1 MSPKKD
7 ALSIVKEL
15 YSATDYMTKHG
26 GDLWIT
32 AILCSSVVYLMFRQ
46 HLINVLE
53 VIKSDWPNQK
63 CNPLLMPFA
72 GFINKPEGKSNF
84 AFTSENFS
92 ACVFDILKY
101 ISEMAIEP
109 FKAILNIIMKAV
121 AELQDAFNA
130 LRALYDHL
138 RDYITSIFEFIYA
151 AITNL
156 VVQFMYI
163 IIKIKDTLAKASG
176 VLINAL
182 FLLFGSFMAL
192 ESLFLAII
200 DFITLILIIIVCIIV
215 VWIYIAVV
223 HHAMLPIPIVGA
235 AAAPVMTAFTVTS
248 IIGVCIMIAILI
260 PIVIFQV
267 FMLRV
272 LKLSS
277 PPPPKVPGCFAGD
290 TLIPLFQGGTKKI
303 EDVVIGD
310 QLQNGGLVTATIQF
324 AAADQHI
331 YTLDDVVVT
340 GEHRVFH
347 PVLKWIKV
355 KDHPASVYCPAFH
368 QPYVYCLNTTDKVF
382 VIGETL
388 FSDWD
393 DVDTSVIDHL
403 QENCVPYGFL
413 PNGFTYADIHT
424 YLDSGFQATTKIT
437 LKNGLCVPMCEIKV
451 NDLLDDGS
459 TVLGVIKLA
468 GHDIQQYKHTFAD
481 DSFILGTKNIH
492 IADGNLGIINC
503 MQSASVQSA
512 NMESDSILYH
522 LLTDTKFFRANNI
535 KVNDYNYGIDA
546 YLKN

>member
-15 YSATDYMTKHG
+15 YSATDYMSKHG

-32 AILCSSVVYLMFRQ
+32 AIVCSSVAYLMFRQ
-46 HLINVLE
+46 HIINILE
-53 VIKSDWPNQK
+53 VIKADWPNKK

-84 AFTSENFS
+84 EFTSENFS
-92 ACVFDILKY
+92 ACVFGILQS
-101 ISEMAIEP
+101 ISEMAVSP
-109 FKAILNIIMKAV
+109 FKMILNMIIKAV
-121 AELQDAFNA
+121 AELQEALNA
-130 LRALYDHL
+130 LRSLYDYL
-138 RDYITSIFEFIYA
+138 RNYITNIFEFIYA
-151 AITNL
+151 AITNI

-163 IIKIKDTLAKASG
+163 IIKIKDTMAKAAG

-192 ESLFLAII
+192 ESLFLSII

-215 VWIYIAVV
+215 IWIYIAVV

-235 AAAPVMTAFTVTS
+235 AAAPVMTAFTITS

-277 PPPPKVPGCFAGD
+277 PPPPKVPGCFAGE
-290 TLIPLFQGGTKKI
+290 TIIPLFQGGAKKI
-303 EDVVIGD
+303 QNIVIGD
-310 QLQNGGLVTATIQF
+310 QLQTGGVVTATIQF
-324 AAADQHI
+324 AAAGQHI
-331 YTLDDVVVT
+331 YTLHDVVVT
-340 GEHRVFH
+340 SEHRVFH
-347 PVLKWIKV
+347 PELKWIKV
-355 KDHPASVYCPAFH
+355 KDHPASVYCPAFN
-368 QPYVYCLNTTDKVF
+368 QDYVYCLNTTDKVF
-382 VIGETL
+382 LIGETL

-393 DVDTSVIDHL
+393 DVDAGVIDHL
-403 QENCVPYGFL
+403 QQNCVPHGFL
-413 PNGFTYADIHT
+413 SDGFTYADIHT
-424 YLDSGFQATTKIT
+424 YLDSGFQSATEIT
-437 LKNGLCVPMCEIKV
+437 LQNGLCLPICDIKV
-451 NDLLDDGS
+451 NDVLEEGA
-459 TVLGVIKLA
+459 TVLGVIKIV
-468 GHDIQQYKHTFAD
+468 GHDVQQYKHTFAN

-503 MQSASVQSA
+503 MQSANVQSA
-512 NMESDSILYH
+512 NVESDSTLYH